1 MGRPTIDDVAEK
13 SGFSKATVSAVLN
26 DADTVSD
33 STRRKVE
40 QVIDELNYRP
50 RSAARGG
57 FRDDGNRSVGVI
69 IKEGGNSYYADIL
82 SGARSCARQKG
93 YTILSASSGGE
104 YASEQQIVDVMK
116 GKDVDGLIVVP
127 VLNSDT
133 DLSYLFDLKRR
144 NFPFVLL
151 ETIRG
156 IRANLVDVDN
166 EAAAKMGTSYLIE
179 KGHRQII
186 HFAGPEYSMHSE
198 ERTRGM
204 REAFSESSLAFHDD
218 LVIPAG
224 ARLEDG
230 YETGEAFFGDLSSEE
245 RPTGVVCYNDLV
257 AIGLIRALRE
267 LGIAVPEDVSVI
279 GCDDIEPAKYV
290 SVPLTTIQIPKREM
304 GRHAAEILIKDI
316 ESSQK
321 TAPSQVHLEAEIIE
335 RAVESLLLCKSA
347 GEIEKA
353 IAFCQVGN
361 ET

>member
-218 LVIPAG
+218 LESV
-224 ARLEDG
+224 
-230 YETGEAFFGDLSSEE
+230 
-245 RPTGVVCYNDLV
+245 TGVERGEDRATYREKFERYVADNDPV
-257 AIGLIRALRE
+257 RE
-267 LGIAVPEDVSVI
+267 TVRDTVL
-279 GCDDIEPAKYV
+279 
-290 SVPLTTIQIPKREM
+290 
-304 GRHAAEILIKDI
+304 
-316 ESSQK
+316 
-321 TAPSQVHLEAEIIE
+321 
-335 RAVESLLLCKSA
+335 
-347 GEIEKA
+347 
-353 IAFCQVGN
+353 
-361 ET
+361 